1 MCSRSRRARRLLVV
15 LLAVVA
21 APARPIVAQAPKSAA
36 LAQELV
42 GLLDARKLD
51 SVATQD
57 ATDPGRFVAAL
68 YFPGTLLIVSGSY
81 SVPQL
86 LTSKLEMMAYREVYI
101 ELNGASP
108 PESRVFIQDNGA
120 NGLVSERDSAD
131 SIERGGAS
139 TVVFNRDW
147 RSQKLAS
154 EAEYEKRYA
163 EAETTYA
170 QILTAL
176 IQRAR

>member
-21 APARPIVAQAPKSAA
+21 APARPLIAQAPKSAA

-51 SVATQD
+51 SIATQD
-57 ATDPGRFVAAL
+57 AADPGRFVAAL

-101 ELNGASP
+101 ELNGASA

-120 NGLVSERDSAD
+120 NGLVSERDGVD
-131 SIERGGAS
+131 SIERGG
-139 TVVFNRDW
+139 TNTLVFNREW
-147 RSQKLAS
+147 RSQKIAS
-154 EAEYEKRYA
+154 EEEYGKRHA
-163 EAETTYA
+163 DADATYA
-170 QILTAL
+170 HILTAL
-176 IQRAR
+176 IQAAR